1 MGTTWKG
8 FEGFMLSE
16 ISQAEKKQISY
27 DFTYMQN
34 LKENNN
40 NNKAK
45 LIDTENRLVVAKN
58 VGLGVSTWVLGYAV
72 LSRSVVS
79 NSCLFH
85 GL

>member
-1 MGTTWKG
+1 MGTTWKD

-16 ISQAEKKQISY
+16 ISQAEKKLISY

>member
-1 MGTTWKG
+1 MWTHGLYG
-8 FEGFMLSE
+8 EAPGES
-16 ISQAEKKQISY
+16 A
-27 DFTYMQN
+27 
-34 LKENNN
+34 NNN

-58 VGLGVSTWVLGYAV
+58 VGLGVSTWVLGYAI

-79 NSCLFH
+79 DSCLLH